1 MRPSSCAALTV
12 LLLLAPAAPAQEKL
26 EKTAPRRAHLLRDVP
41 PAGDAE
47 AKLAKAPY
55 YPLALGSSWEY
66 KAGDNKFTLKVTK
79 YEKVGDA
86 LCARV
91 EMLIKDKDKEK
102 SQSFEHVG
110 VTDDGVYRY
119 SFEGKEAKPPVLFFK
134 LPPKQGETWKVDS
147 KVGGEAVKGT
157 FKNNGQEEVKVP
169 AGSYKAW
176 VVASQDLEANGVKMS
191 VTYYIAEKVGM
202 VKQLVEVS
210 GQKIVIELEKYEPG
224 PGKS

>member
-1 MRPSSCAALTV
+1 MKSLACAALAGP
-12 LLLLAPAAPAQEKL
+12 LLLALAGAARAQDKME
-26 EKTAPRRAHLLRDVP
+26 TT
-41 PAGDAE
+41 
-47 AKLAKAPY
+47 PY
-55 YPLALGSSWEY
+55 YPLAVGSTWEY

-79 YEKVGDA
+79 HEKVGNV

-91 EMLIKDKDKEK
+91 EMLVKDKA
-102 SQSFEHVG
+102 QSFEHVSVG
-110 VTDDGVYRY
+110 KEGVYRNT
-119 SFEGKEAKPPVLFFK
+119 FEGKEATPPVLFLK
-134 LPPKQGETWKVDS
+134 LPPKKDETWKVDS

-157 FKNNGQEEVKVP
+157 FKNNGEEDVKVP

-191 VTYYIAEKVGM
+191 VTYYFAEKVGM

-224 PGKS
+224 KS